1 METNRENAWKLLC
14 QYNKEPF
21 HLQHALTVEAVM
33 KYFAEKLGYAD
44 EAEYWGLVGLLQEM
58 MENEPISVIDR
69 IRQHK
74 QQSRQTPP
82 RPGKDRER

>member
-21 HLQHALTVEAVM
+21 HLQHALTDEAVM

-44 EAEYWGLVGLLQEM
+44 EAEYWGL
-58 MENEPISVIDR
+58 DR
-69 IRQHK
+69 AFARY
-74 QQSRQTPP
+74 
-82 RPGKDRER
+82 